1 MAQEAAMKNNNLIYV
16 IEDEE
21 DLGQLMCRAL
31 ENFRYQVR
39 YFANGV
45 DALTAAQKDNP
56 DICIVDLNLPD
67 IDGLEL
73 VKQFDRQQRG
83 VIIVSGRD
91 DLTDRVLGL
100 EFGADDYVIKPVKPR
115 LLVTRIRTLLRRV
128 TPSNNFNESQ
138 VEEQRLKI
146 NQASRLVTYDDADI
160 SLTAAEFDLLVM
172 LAQHAGD
179 IIDREAIVQN
189 LRGFE
194 YDGLDRSVDRRISRL
209 RRKLNDNSQDPT
221 LIKTIRGKGYML
233 CTNYSA
239 FVDS

>member
-100 EFGADDYVIKPVKPR
+100 EFGADDYVTKPFEPR
-115 LLVTRIRTLLRRV
+115 ELVARVQSLLRRLQR
-128 TPSNNFNESQ
+128 S
-138 VEEQRLKI
+138 VEAETVVAKK
-146 NQASRLVTYDDADI
+146 
-160 SLTAAEFDLLVM
+160 AEFSGWVFRPDSLELSYQTQEKQSLSRAEGDMLLS
-172 LAQHAGD
+172 LLKHPFQILSRDQLLGD
-179 IIDREAIVQN
+179 N
-189 LRGFE
+189 CTP
-194 YDGLDRSVDRRISRL
+194 YDRSIDVRMSRL
-209 RRKLNDNSQDPT
+209 RKKLEGSGDGNE
-221 LIKTIRGKGYML
+221 LIKTVYGAGYML
-233 CTNYSA
+233 TTAVVWS
-239 FVDS
+239 